1 MSEPTAVVDG
11 VQRPRGAGGLPLD
24 TDEDAGRLRELVATG
39 CRVLAAHGESD
50 LIWGHAS
57 VRDPDGRGA
66 WLKAAGWG
74 LEEITRDRVHLV
86 TRDGVVVDGDGQ
98 RHAEY
103 PIHTEVLAARPDVG
117 AVVHVHP
124 RHAIALAA
132 TGQDL
137 LPVSHEA
144 NLFGPDPLP
153 RFTRTTDLIV
163 TADLGRAVTDGLGD
177 RNALFLVNHGV
188 VCVGPDL
195 PTAVVTAVLLE
206 RACEQQ
212 LLTTA
217 AGGRPTWT
225 GREESI
231 AKRDRI
237 YTDEALHS
245 AWDYLV
251 RRLPAA

>member
-1 MSEPTAVVDG
+1 MPPMSEPAATAGDDSCD
-11 VQRPRGAGGLPLD
+11 PL
-24 TDEDAGRLRELVATG
+24 RQLVALG
-39 CRVLAAHGESD
+39 CRVLADHGESD
-50 LIWGHAS
+50 LIWGHVS
-57 VRDPDGRGA
+57 LRDPHGRGA

-74 LEEITRDRVHLV
+74 LEEITAEHVHLV
-86 TRDGVVVDGDGQ
+86 TRDGDIAEGIGR

-103 PIHTEVLAARPDVG
+103 PIHTEVLEARPDVG

-137 LPVSHEA
+137 HPVSHEA

-163 TADLGRAVTDGLGD
+163 TADLGRAVADELGD

-212 LLTTA
+212 ILTST

-225 GREESI
+225 DRDESI
-231 AKRDRI
+231 AKRERI
-237 YTDEALHS
+237 YTDEALHL
-245 AWDYLV
+245 AWDYLA
-251 RRLPAA
+251 RRCRS

>member
-1 MSEPTAVVDG
+1 MPETAD
-11 VQRPRGAGGLPLD
+11 PD
-24 TDEDAGRLRELVATG
+24 DLRELVATG
-39 CRVLAAHGESD
+39 CRVLAAHGASD

-57 VRDPDGRGA
+57 VRDPGGRGA

-74 LEEITRDRVHLV
+74 LEEIDAGRVHLV
-86 TRDGVVVDGDGQ
+86 TADGEVAAGDGQ

-103 PIHTEVLAARPDVG
+103 PIHTEVLLARPDVG
-117 AVVHVHP
+117 AVVHIHP

-132 TGQDL
+132 TDQPL
-137 LPVSHEA
+137 RPVSHEA
-144 NLFGPDPLP
+144 NLFGPEPLP

-163 TADLGRAVTDGLGD
+163 TPGLGRAVAEALGD

-195 PTAVVTAVLLE
+195 ATAVVTAVLLE

-212 LLTTA
+212 LLTVG
-217 AGGRPTWT
+217 AGGRPSWT
-225 GREESI
+225 GAEESVR
-231 AKRDRI
+231 KRDRI
-237 YTDEALHS
+237 YTDQALHQ

-251 RRLPAA
+251 RQLPAR

>member
-1 MSEPTAVVDG
+1 MSEQA
-11 VQRPRGAGGLPLD
+11 AGPL
-24 TDEDAGRLRELVATG
+24 RQLVALG

-50 LIWGHAS
+50 LVWGHAS

-74 LEEITRDRVHLV
+74 LEEITGDRVHLV
-86 TRDGVVVDGDGQ
+86 TPHGDVVAGTGQ

-163 TADLGRAVTDGLGD
+163 TADLGRAVAEELAD

-212 LLTTA
+212 LLTIA
-217 AGGRPTWT
+217 AGGRPAWT
-225 GREESI
+225 GREESV
-231 AKRDRI
+231 AKRERI
-237 YTDEALHS
+237 YTDEALHL

-251 RRLPAA
+251 RRLPQE